1 MNKIDGILYINL
13 DYRTDRKEQLLN
25 NLKKYNVDINK
36 VHRIP
41 AVLTKQCGHLGC
53 GMSHVKAIKYAIS
66 QKWDNVLILEDD
78 FIFTANK
85 DNIDSDLEKIMD
97 EPWDALLL
105 SHCNLRINNN
115 IATSCKNIKRVLN
128 ATCTPAYILKKH
140 YFETLLNCFENSVN
154 KIKKQLAKHL
164 EKHTRKLHYVSAID
178 QEWGVLQRKDVFY
191 TFSPSIGTQRLI
203 SDNNISIA
211 YQDSMI
217 AKFNAQNQ

>member
-1 MNKIDGILYINL
+1 MFD
-13 DYRTDRKEQLLN
+13 
-25 NLKKYNVDINK
+25 
-36 VHRIP
+36 
-41 AVLTKQCGHLGC
+41 
-53 GMSHVKAIKYAIS
+53 
-66 QKWDNVLILEDD
+66 W
-78 FIFTANK
+78 
-85 DNIDSDLEKIMD
+85 
-97 EPWDALLL
+97 
-105 SHCNLRINNN
+105 NLRINNN

-203 SDNNISIA
+203 SDNNISIPVLSTLTFSVR
-211 YQDSMI
+211 YY
-217 AKFNAQNQ
+217 